1 LRWGLEVA
9 LRIRGKKPAGVGE
22 NTVMT
27 QASKDIQNFS
37 LFGQR
42 VASAVCGQ
50 QWETENPR
58 EVDGSLIAAFFFAP
72 KMALQLNVHIF
83 FAENRAQVA
92 EECRCRFHTVLT
104 KCMVE

>member
-1 LRWGLEVA
+1 
-9 LRIRGKKPAGVGE
+9 
-22 NTVMT
+22 MT

-50 QWETENPR
+50 QWEAENPR

-72 KMALQLNVHIF
+72 KMALQLNVYIF

-92 EECRCRFHTVLT
+92 EQCRCRFHTVLT